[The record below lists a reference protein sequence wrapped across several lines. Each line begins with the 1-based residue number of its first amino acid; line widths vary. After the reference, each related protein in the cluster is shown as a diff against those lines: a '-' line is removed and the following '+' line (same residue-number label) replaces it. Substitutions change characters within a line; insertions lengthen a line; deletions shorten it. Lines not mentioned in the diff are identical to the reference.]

1 MAKVQAYD
9 KDNRPPSYYNA
20 DNSVGS
26 TTRYKLSSSDNIDQ
40 RWIHDA
46 SITDWTNVNN
56 NDDNDPDLNT
66 TESPFD
72 KVGVSE
78 KMYADVIGNP
88 STQGRIVEDAE
99 REDTSPES
107 IIILEDLGNYT
118 LKMRGDNTTTSR
130 LTESG
135 GNTYSLDQDLD
146 RRSKD
151 RLEDFDADGTFS
163 RKLNQGN
170 FDSTHQS
177 NYSKNSEW
185 SPATSSLE
193 RGASFADA
201 IPADKGYKV
210 GGGTF

>member
-26 TTRYKLSSSDNIDQ
+26 TSRYKLSSSDNIDQ
-40 RWIHDA
+40 RWVHDA

-56 NDDNDPDLNT
+56 NDDNDPDLT
-66 TESPFD
+66 ATESPFD

-78 KMYADVIGNP
+78 KMYADMIGNP
-88 STQGRIVEDAE
+88 STQGRVAEDAE

-118 LKMRGDNTTTSR
+118 LKMRGNNATTSR
-130 LTESG
+130 LTEGG
-135 GNTYSLDQDLD
+135 GNTYSLDQDFS

-163 RKLNQGN
+163 LKLNQGS

-193 RGASFADA
+193 KGPSFNDA